1 MTAIAIFIHQLGFA
15 LPGRDRVFE
24 ELETS
29 FSIGRH
35 ALVGRNGSGKSL
47 LGQILAGRIEPT
59 HGHVTRHVELDYL
72 PQRWPA
78 FGGSIAAALG
88 VEHKLQ
94 ALRRI
99 EAGSVDP
106 ADFQALADDWTVRE
120 RASRWLEQASLPS
133 DLARPWES
141 LSDGERVRLRLTQL
155 FERNQHFL
163 ILDEPGNHLD
173 RRGRHWLREKLEA
186 HAGGYLLISHDRALL
201 ADVESIDELSP
212 QGLRRY
218 GGDYAAYAARRDAD
232 RQAAERQ
239 LDQSR
244 REQKILD
251 RKQHEERQRLEQ
263 QQQKAKRERANA
275 NMPTILLD
283 RRKQRSEDTG
293 GRLLTAQRLQQARQ
307 HGQLTQARA
316 RVDVHRAQRFDL
328 GEHAATR
335 ASLQLN
341 DVIPPYGHDQPINLH
356 LSPGERLYLHG
367 DNGSG
372 KSSLL
377 AAIAGRLP
385 PRGGHLRR
393 GERLLLIDQH
403 YSLLDDQRSALENL
417 RELSPGHEPTRYREY
432 LAGIG
437 LRGERADV
445 AVGALSG
452 GERVK
457 LALLV
462 LDSAREPYDLLLLD
476 EPDSHL
482 DLDSRQLLEQAL
494 AAYRGSL
501 ILVSHDA
508 ELVARAGIDQELQL
522 DKPLA
527 LITPRE

>member
-15 LPGRDRVFE
+15 LPGRDPVFE
-24 ELETS
+24 KLETS
-29 FSIGRH
+29 FSVGRH

-59 HGHVTRHVELDYL
+59 HGHVTRHAELGYL

-106 ADFQALADDWTVRE
+106 ADFQALADDWTVHE
-120 RASRWLEQASLPS
+120 RARRWLELAALPS

-141 LSDGERVRLRLTQL
+141 LSGGERVRLQLTEM
-155 FERNQHFL
+155 FERDQHFL

-173 RRGRHWLREKLEA
+173 RRGRAWLRERLQA
-186 HAGGYLLISHDRALL
+186 HAGGYLLISHDRSLL
-201 ADVESIDELSP
+201 DDVESIDELSP

-239 LDQSR
+239 LDQTR
-244 REQKILD
+244 REQKMLD
-251 RKQHEERQRLEQ
+251 RKQHEERQRLAQ
-263 QQQKAKRERANA
+263 QQQKAKRERVNA

-293 GRLLTAQRLQQARQ
+293 ARLLTSQRAQQSRQHELLAQAR
-307 HGQLTQARA
+307 T
-316 RVDVHRAQRFDL
+316 RVEVHRGQRFDL
-328 GEHAATR
+328 GEHAPTR
-335 ASLQLN
+335 ASLQLH
-341 DVIPPYGHDQPINLH
+341 DFIPPYGHDQPINLH
-356 LSPGERLYLHG
+356 LAPGERLYLHG

-377 AAIAGRLP
+377 AAITGQLL
-385 PRGGHLRR
+385 PRGGQLRR

-417 RELSPGHEPTRYREY
+417 RELSPGHEATRYREY

-437 LRGERADV
+437 LRGERADL

-462 LDSAREPYDLLLLD
+462 LDSAREPFDLLLLD

-508 ELVARAGIDQELQL
+508 ELAAQAGINHELRL

>member
-1 MTAIAIFIHQLGFA
+1 MTAIAIILHQLGFA
-15 LPGRDRVFE
+15 PPGREPVFE
-24 ELETS
+24 QLETS
-29 FSIGRH
+29 FAVGRQ

-59 HGHVTRHVELDYL
+59 HGHVVRQREIGWL

-78 FGGSIAAALG
+78 FAGSIAAALD
-88 VEHKLQ
+88 VESKLE

-99 EAGSVDP
+99 ESGSVDP
-106 ADFQALADDWTVRE
+106 GDFQALADDWHVRE
-120 RASRWLEQASLPS
+120 RVNRWLDQAGLPG
-133 DLARPWES
+133 DLDRPWES
-141 LSDGERVRLRLTQL
+141 LSGGERVRLRLTQL
-155 FERNQHFL
+155 FELQEHFL

-173 RRGRHWLREKLEA
+173 RRGRLWLRERLRA
-186 HAGGYLLISHDRALL
+186 HAGGYLLVTHDRTLL
-201 ADVESIDELSP
+201 GEVESIDELSP

-218 GGDYAAYAARRDAD
+218 GGDYTVYAARRDAE
-232 RQAAERQ
+232 QLAAERQ

-244 REQKILD
+244 REQKMLE
-251 RKQHEERQRLEQ
+251 RKHHEERQRLAQ
-263 QQQKAKRERANA
+263 QQQKARRERANA

-293 GRLLTAQRLQQARQ
+293 ARLLTSQRLQQARQ
-307 HGQLTQARA
+307 HEQLSQARA

-335 ASLQLN
+335 ASLQLQ
-341 DVIPPYGHDQPINLH
+341 DFIPPYGHDQPIHLH
-356 LSPGERLYLHG
+356 LAPGERLYLHG

-385 PRGGHLRR
+385 PRGGQLRR

-403 YSLLDDQRSALENL
+403 YSLLRDEHSALDNL
-417 RELSPGHEPTRYREY
+417 RELSPGHSAARYREY

-437 LRGERADV
+437 LRGERAEV
-445 AVGALSG
+445 AAGALSG

-462 LDSAREPYDLLLLD
+462 LDSAREPLDLLLLD

-482 DLDSRQLLEQAL
+482 DLDSRQLLERAL

-508 ELVARAGIDQELQL
+508 ELVAQAGIDRELRL

-527 LITPRE
+527 LVTPRG